1 MTARTTMPARLQ
13 QPRTTTTRSDANAG
27 RVAGVFGLRG
37 ELKVAPSRIG
47 DDALAAGVEVR
58 ATLAD
63 GTVRALRVRALRRH
77 QGRPL
82 VAFDGVDDA
91 SAAHVL
97 VGATLAID
105 RSDVALDDGEY
116 FDDDLVGCALVDAGD
131 VALATVTAVEHYPA
145 QDVLLVKLPPDR
157 GGQRAMVPL
166 VRAFVK
172 GVDVRA
178 RRIRVELPPGLL
190 DSQEADEA

>member
-1 MTARTTMPARLQ
+1 M
-13 QPRTTTTRSDANAG
+13 
-27 RVAGVFGLRG
+27 AGVFGLRG
-37 ELKVAPSRIG
+37 ELKIAPSRIG
-47 DDALAAGVEVR
+47 DDALEAGVDVR

-82 VAFDGVDDA
+82 VSFDGVDDA
-91 SAAHVL
+91 TAAQVL
-97 VGATLAID
+97 VGAALAID
-105 RSDVALDDGEY
+105 RADVELDAGEY
-116 FDDDLVGCALVDAGD
+116 FDDDLVGCSLVDAAGAI
-131 VALATVTAVEHYPA
+131 VAEVVSVEHYPA
-145 QDVLLVKLPPDR
+145 QDVLVVALPRER
-157 GGQRAMVPL
+157 GAGRAMVPL

-178 RRIRVELPPGLL
+178 RRISVELPVGLL

>member
-1 MTARTTMPARLQ
+1 MRMLRTARRAA
-13 QPRTTTTRSDANAG
+13 PRITTTKSDANAG

-58 ATLAD
+58 ATLTD

-82 VAFDGVDDA
+82 VAFDGIDDA
-91 SAAHVL
+91 TSAQLL
-97 VGATLAID
+97 VGATLTID
-105 RSDVALDDGEY
+105 RADVALDDGEY
-116 FDDDLVGCALVDAGD
+116 FDDDLVGCALVDAAG
-131 VALATVTAVEHYPA
+131 VVLAQVVAVEHYPA
-145 QDVLLVKLPPDR
+145 QDVVIVALPAER
-157 GGQRAMVPL
+157 GAGRAMVPL

-172 GVDVRA
+172 DIDVRA
-178 RRIRVELPPGLL
+178 RRISVELPPGLL
-190 DSQEADEA
+190 DSREADEA